1 MLKKKEEEEE
11 GKKTSMKA
19 AWMDRLSLADRR
31 GREKG
36 KRGEREGERR
46 ASRTFNFILSS
57 SRPP

>member
-36 KRGEREGERR
+36 ERGERRGGGKK
-46 ASRTFNFILSS
+46 SFLYF
-57 SRPP
+57 